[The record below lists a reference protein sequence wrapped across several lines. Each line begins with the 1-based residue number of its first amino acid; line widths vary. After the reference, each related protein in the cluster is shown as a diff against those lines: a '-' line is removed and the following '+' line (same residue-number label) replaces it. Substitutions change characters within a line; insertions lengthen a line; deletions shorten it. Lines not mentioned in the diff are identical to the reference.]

1 MAERSEPPAA
11 VVHRLGVLLA
21 AGVPPG
27 SAWSHLGS
35 AGGRTAAIADR
46 IAGGTAPSAAILA
59 EAGPGEPAWRG
70 LAAAW
75 AVATEAGAPLA
86 PSLRAFADV
95 LRDIADSDRAA
106 TVALA
111 GPASTARMVVV
122 LPVIG
127 VLFGVVMGFDTIGTL
142 FGTPVGL
149 LCLVA
154 GVLLMLLSRWWSRR
168 LVARA
173 RPSGV
178 LPGLRLDL
186 VAIAVSGG
194 GALGRS
200 IATVDQALI
209 ASGVP
214 LDDSSVLEEVL
225 ALSRRAGVPA
235 AELLR
240 AEAGEARR
248 EARAAAQRDSA
259 TLATTLMLPL
269 GLCVLPAFMLLAVVP
284 LLLSVVSSTV
294 GAL

>member
-1 MAERSEPPAA
+1 MAERSDLAA
-11 VVHRLGVLLA
+11 ATVHRLAVLLA
-21 AGVPPG
+21 AGVPPA
-27 SAWSHLGS
+27 SAWSYLGS
-35 AGGRTAAIADR
+35 TAGRTAAIAER
-46 IAGGTAPSAAILA
+46 IGSGASPSTAILD
-59 EAGPGEPAWRG
+59 EAGHGEPAWRG

-75 AVATEAGAPLA
+75 TVATDAGAPLA
-86 PSLRAFADV
+86 PSLRAFAGA
-95 LRDIADSDRAA
+95 LRDIAESDRAA

-122 LPVIG
+122 LPLIG

-142 FGTPVGL
+142 FTTPFGL

-154 GVLLMLLSRWWSRR
+154 GVMLMLLSRWWSRR

-194 GALGRS
+194 AAVDRS
-200 IATVDQALI
+200 VAAVDQALA
-209 ASGVP
+209 ASGLP
-214 LDDSSVLEEVL
+214 LGDSTVVEEVL

-259 TLATTLMLPL
+259 TLATSLMLPL
-269 GLCVLPAFMLLAVVP
+269 GLCVLPAFMLLAVAP

>member
-1 MAERSEPPAA
+1 MAERSDLPAA
-11 VVHRLGVLLA
+11 TVHRLGVLLA
-21 AGVPPG
+21 AGVPPA
-27 SAWSHLGS
+27 SAWSYLGS
-35 AGGRTAAIADR
+35 AGGRTAAIAER
-46 IAGGTAPSAAILA
+46 IARGAAPSIAILD
-59 EAGPGEPAWRG
+59 EAAPSEPAWRG

-86 PSLRAFADV
+86 PSLRAFADA
-95 LRDIADSDRAA
+95 LRDIAESDRAA

-122 LPVIG
+122 LPLIG

-142 FGTPVGL
+142 FTTPFGL

-154 GVLLMLLSRWWSRR
+154 GVMLMLLSRWWSRR

-194 GALGRS
+194 GAVDRS
-200 IATVDQALI
+200 VAAVDQALTT
-209 ASGVP
+209 SGLP
-214 LDDSSVLEEVL
+214 LGDSDVVDEVL

-269 GLCVLPAFMLLAVVP
+269 GLCVLPAFMLLAVAP